1 MIGYILNILLGW
13 SLALLVITIQL
24 SIPYYLIKAIW
35 NVAHMN
41 KSKYPANR

>member
-1 MIGYILNILLGW
+1 MILYLLQTLLGW

-41 KSKYPANR
+41 KPKYPANR